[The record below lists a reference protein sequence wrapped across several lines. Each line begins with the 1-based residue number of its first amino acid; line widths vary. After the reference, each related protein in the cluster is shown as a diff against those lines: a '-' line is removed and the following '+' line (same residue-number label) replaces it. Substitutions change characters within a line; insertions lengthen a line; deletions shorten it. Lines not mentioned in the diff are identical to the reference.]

1 MSADVKAPGKL
12 ARAALSGKGAHVGT
26 KEIFSGLDWRA
37 AGKKPRGVSH
47 SAYQLLMHMSYWQDW
62 VLQWLEGKDPAGP
75 RHASG
80 SWRAE
85 VGPAS
90 LRDWDDAVGQFL
102 RELGKLESACRG
114 ADLPAP
120 RGRKSRLEMLHAIAA
135 HNSYH
140 AGQVVFLRQMLGK
153 WPPPSGGLTW

>member
-114 ADLPAP
+114 ADL
-120 RGRKSRLEMLHAIAA
+120 
-135 HNSYH
+135 
-140 AGQVVFLRQMLGK
+140 
-153 WPPPSGGLTW
+153 